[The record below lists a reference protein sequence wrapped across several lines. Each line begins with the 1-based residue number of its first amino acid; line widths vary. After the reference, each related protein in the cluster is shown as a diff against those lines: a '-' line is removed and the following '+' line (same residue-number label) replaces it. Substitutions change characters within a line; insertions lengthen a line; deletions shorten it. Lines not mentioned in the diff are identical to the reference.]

1 MEGWE
6 RIQYVIN
13 NEGLNKNSFSKAIG
27 LNNNVTI
34 TRIINEKRNPSRN
47 TCKKI
52 VERFPKYNMGWLLTG
67 EGDSLTSTYS
77 NNKVT
82 VNGNENVSNIG
93 GQHIN
98 VSMPESGSLRGVG
111 CFESLLCR
119 SQKYKKF
126 PSPCG
131 VWVVSGTTGPRPTAH
146 SFRPL
151 AGCGLFRRGKV
162 VDPRSSEQFPSPC
175 GVWVV
180 SRRNEK

>member
-82 VNGNENVSNIG
+82 VNGNENVSNIE

-98 VSMPESGSLRGVG
+98 VSMPESGTQKIIKPDGSVEIQSL
-111 CFESLLCR
+111 S
-119 SQKYKKF
+119 S
-126 PSPCG
+126 SA
-131 VWVVSGTTGPRPTAH
+131 GT
-146 SFRPL
+146 
-151 AGCGLFRRGKV
+151 GLNDTDRLNQRIQ
-162 VDPRSSEQFPSPC
+162 DLERIIL
-175 GVWVV
+175 
-180 SRRNEK
+180 EKDATIKSKDETIWALRTMLDRQ

>member
-98 VSMPESGSLRGVG
+98 VSMPESGTPKIIKPDGSVEIQSL
-111 CFESLLCR
+111 S
-119 SQKYKKF
+119 S
-126 PSPCG
+126 SA
-131 VWVVSGTTGPRPTAH
+131 GT
-146 SFRPL
+146 
-151 AGCGLFRRGKV
+151 GLNDTDRLNQRIQ
-162 VDPRSSEQFPSPC
+162 DLERIIL
-175 GVWVV
+175 
-180 SRRNEK
+180 EKDATIKSKDETIWALRTMLDRQ

>member
-1 MEGWE
+1 MRGVGCFQGGDGCHGPPMCF
-6 RIQYVIN
+6 RPLAGC
-13 NEGLNKNSFSKAIG
+13 GL
-27 LNNNVTI
+27 
-34 TRIINEKRNPSRN
+34 
-47 TCKKI
+47 
-52 VERFPKYNMGWLLTG
+52 FPKTTRARISLPGFRPLAGCGLFLQSSSQEPDVFSFRPLAGCGLFPASIRKELNM
-67 EGDSLTSTYS
+67 E
-77 NNKVT
+77 KVS
-82 VNGNENVSNIG
+82 V
-93 GQHIN
+93 
-98 VSMPESGSLRGVG
+98 PLRGVG

>member
-98 VSMPESGSLRGVG
+98 VSMLESGTQKIIKPDGSVEIQSL
-111 CFESLLCR
+111 S
-119 SQKYKKF
+119 S
-126 PSPCG
+126 SA
-131 VWVVSGTTGPRPTAH
+131 GT
-146 SFRPL
+146 
-151 AGCGLFRRGKV
+151 GLNDTDRLNQRIQ
-162 VDPRSSEQFPSPC
+162 DLERIIL
-175 GVWVV
+175 
-180 SRRNEK
+180 EKDATIKSKDETIWALRTMLDRQ